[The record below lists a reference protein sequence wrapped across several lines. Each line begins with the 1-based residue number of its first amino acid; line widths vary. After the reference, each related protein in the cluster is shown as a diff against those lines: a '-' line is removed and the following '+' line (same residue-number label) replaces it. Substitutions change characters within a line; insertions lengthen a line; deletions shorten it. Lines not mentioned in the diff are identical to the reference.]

1 MKSTANEA
9 RKGEGIVMNNSKRDS
24 SYNSLSLSLSGWLA
38 GRYRNRISS
47 LGLDVSW
54 LEEKRRI
61 CIRGMPVLIFGKN
74 G

>member
-1 MKSTANEA
+1 MKSIANEA
-9 RKGEGIVMNNSKRDS
+9 WKGIVMNNSKRDS
-24 SYNSLSLSLSGWLA
+24 SYNSLSLSLP

-47 LGLDVSW
+47 LGLDVSR

-61 CIRGMPVLIFGKN
+61 RIRGMPVLIFGKN

>member
-9 RKGEGIVMNNSKRDS
+9 WKGIVMNNSKRDS
-24 SYNSLSLSLSGWLA
+24 SYNSLSLSLSLP

-47 LGLDVSW
+47 LGLDVSR

-61 CIRGMPVLIFGKN
+61 RIRGMPVLIFGKN